1 MDIYQNLSCLKSR
14 IIFFIFLSLPQH
26 SRTFPRWDSTAFCL
40 TAAQILNSETGQC
53 WVSFVTNPSECLAP
67 TEGSTRPLMDS
78 FLRHKKWIPI
88 PTCAEVQGS
97 CSTPWDQG
105 GWNVSSACPGVASAG
120 RGEESRTRN
129 APPLIALAW
138 HMFLI
143 CWKFK
148 PREDYC
154 VVFCYSCFVNVGFMF
169 EVPCPVPNLLNFGT
183 LLFLDLVPVQSQSS
197 KIPCECG
204 WNPRPGVWM

>member
-1 MDIYQNLSCLKSR
+1 M
-14 IIFFIFLSLPQH
+14 PH
-26 SRTFPRWDSTAFCL
+26 
-40 TAAQILNSETGQC
+40 
-53 WVSFVTNPSECLAP
+53 
-67 TEGSTRPLMDS
+67 
-78 FLRHKKWIPI
+78 LRQWIPSVW
-88 PTCAEVQGS
+88 EE
-97 CSTPWDQG
+97 
-105 GWNVSSACPGVASAG
+105 VSSTGTKSESPFPNAQRCRAPAALPGTRGGEVSHLPAVGGASAG

-129 APPLIALAW
+129 APPLISLAW

-143 CWKFK
+143 SCKFK

-197 KIPCECG
+197 KIPSACG
-204 WNPRPGVWM
+204 WNPRPGVWK